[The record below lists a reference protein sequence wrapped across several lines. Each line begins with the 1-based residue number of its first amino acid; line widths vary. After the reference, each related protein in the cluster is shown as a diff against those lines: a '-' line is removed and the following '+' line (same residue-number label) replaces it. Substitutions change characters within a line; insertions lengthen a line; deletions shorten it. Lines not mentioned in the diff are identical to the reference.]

1 MAGSYIYFA
10 NLHHLTQQ
18 TILLLCTTGT
28 KEKLMFLNQKFCFF
42 FVVVILQKLL
52 SQKVGTTRSSAAQH
66 YAQKTNRGLAEHLE
80 RFTVPDLEE
89 GIARLRYINNV
100 AYKQNQIYFFFSKKN
115 DIGWVDSIQ
124 RRTTGFAHWRH
135 AHIGLLSGQRS
146 RLYVAYGGR
155 HRGRQ
160 LRCRHDQR
168 PTIAGSTVII

>member
-18 TILLLCTTGT
+18 TILLLYTTGT
-28 KEKLMFLNQKFCFF
+28 KEKLMSLNQFF
-42 FVVVILQKLL
+42 FSFFLVVILQKLL

-100 AYKQNQIYFFFSKKN
+100 AYKQNQISFFQKKMTSVGLTLYRDGRLDLLIGDTPILDYYRAN
-115 DIGWVDSIQ
+115 DPGCTLRTVDVIEEDNYAVGM
-124 RRTTGFAHWRH
+124 TK
-135 AHIGLLSGQRS
+135 GL
-146 RLYVAYGGR
+146 RLQVV
-155 HRGRQ
+155 Q
-160 LRCRHDQR
+160 
-168 PTIAGSTVII
+168 